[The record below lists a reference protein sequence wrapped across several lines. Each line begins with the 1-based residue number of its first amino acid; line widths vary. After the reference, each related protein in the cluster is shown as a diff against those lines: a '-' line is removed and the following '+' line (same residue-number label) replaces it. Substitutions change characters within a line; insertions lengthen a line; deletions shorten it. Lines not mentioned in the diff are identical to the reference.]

1 MDRWPRRHFLN
12 LTSEKHYTRKRG
24 KKMNDSVQEAVDAL
38 KSAIDKL
45 ANIINKMSKNS

>member
-12 LTSEKHYTRKRG
+12 VTSQKNYTRKRG
-24 KKMNDSVQEAVDAL
+24 KKMNNSVQEAL

>member
-12 LTSEKHYTRKRG
+12 TIGQKHYTRKRG
-24 KKMNDSVQEAVDAL
+24 KKMNNSVQEAVDAL